1 MNSPQTILGID
12 PGASGGIASFSP
24 STGFWLLPMPETE
37 ADIADALAGHPKPGV
52 AYLEKLPLGHPN
64 ANVSSMAKLH
74 RNGGI
79 ILGVLLAFG
88 YRVVEVPPQ
97 TWQKHFGLGSR
108 ATYGNRWK
116 AHIKGEAQKRNP
128 DVEGITL
135 KTADALMILNFA
147 MERETGSVFP
157 EF

>member
-12 PGASGGIASFSP
+12 PGASGGIAGFGP

-37 ADIADALAGHPKPGV
+37 ADIVDALAGHCKPAV

-88 YRVVEVPPQ
+88 YRVIEVPPQ

-128 DVEGITL
+128 GVEGITL
-135 KTADALMILNFA
+135 KTADALMILDYA
-147 MERETGSVFP
+147 LHRETGSVFP
-157 EF
+157 I

>member
-1 MNSPQTILGID
+1 MASPATILGID
-12 PGASGGIASFSP
+12 PGASGGIARFCP
-24 STGFWLLPMPETE
+24 ATGFFLTAMPDTE
-37 ADIADALAGHPKPGV
+37 VDAANALAGHPKPAV

-79 ILGVLLAFG
+79 LLGALLALG
-88 YRVVEVPPQ
+88 WRVVEVPPQ
-97 TWQKHFGLGSR
+97 AWQKHFGLGSR

-116 AHIKGEAQKRNP
+116 AHIKGEAQKRFP
-128 DVEGITL
+128 DVDGITL
-135 KTADALMILNFA
+135 KTADALLILAYA

>member
-1 MNSPQTILGID
+1 MNPATILGID
-12 PGASGGIASFSP
+12 PGASGGIAGYGP
-24 STGFWLLPMPETE
+24 ATGFWLLPMPETE
-37 ADIADALAGHPKPGV
+37 ADIVEALAGHVKPAV
-52 AYLEKLPLGHPN
+52 AYLEKLPLGHPD

-79 ILGVLLAFG
+79 LLGVLLAFG
-88 YRVVEVPPQ
+88 WRVVEVTPQ

-128 DVEGITL
+128 GVEGITL
-135 KTADALMILNFA
+135 KTADALMILDYA
-147 MERETGSVFP
+147 LGRETGTVFP
-157 EF
+157 I